1 MEERD
6 TFAADN
12 AAPTCF
18 SLLYMGA
25 QSMPRNV
32 DEVDEHVDE
41 VKAKA
46 FPIASA
52 QESFG
57 SLYVPKSNSGGDI
70 RVVLLLVVELVI
82 ASCFR
87 FSFDMKRNKSRY
99 SMYNFR
105 IFLIVISM
113 YFSLENYKRLH
124 NVDISS
130 V

>member
-99 SMYNFR
+99 
-105 IFLIVISM
+105 V
-113 YFSLENYKRLH
+113 
-124 NVDISS
+124 
-130 V
+130 

>member
-25 QSMPRNV
+25 QSMPRN
-32 DEVDEHVDE
+32 VDE

-87 FSFDMKRNKSRY
+87 FSFDMKRNK
-99 SMYNFR
+99 
-105 IFLIVISM
+105 LG
-113 YFSLENYKRLH
+113 LQ
-124 NVDISS
+124 
-130 V
+130 